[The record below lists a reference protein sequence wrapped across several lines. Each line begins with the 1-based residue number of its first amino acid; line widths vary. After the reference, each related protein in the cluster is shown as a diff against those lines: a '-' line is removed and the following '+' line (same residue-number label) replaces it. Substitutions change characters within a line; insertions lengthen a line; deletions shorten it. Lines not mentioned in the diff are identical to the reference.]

1 MNGLCDYLGTT
12 YSVTTVASMV
22 KEVRSELGLPVRVH
36 RLSATQTRRR
46 KQIIDEY
53 VAAHPRVSTFDMEK
67 PIAAQLEAELIPPT
81 PPGSLATYI
90 SDSRRRLNILSV
102 AHSDM
107 ADRKVMIEEFLR
119 QHSGLQSQDTIA
131 PIQQLMQARKM
142 RKLTGSSLL
151 NCIREIKK
159 ESRSTTPSPPTT
171 TTIQPN
177 TFGRD
182 AAENAAIAKR
192 QRRGEIH
199 DERMH
204 LAESDR
210 SHRIHGQLAGDVIR
224 ADEDA
229 RSDKTCRGSRKRQ
242 RRGDESDIE
251 QSGDGD
257 DPSLTNHGDDDEEDE
272 GGHADI
278 HDEERMMC
286 HGVGS
291 ALGQPALV
299 EGDAAAVPDQSRGAE
314 EDIAAD
320 HESEPECG
328 EPGSVDA
335 SPGRGRSEILWQTS
349 LRRQWVGE
357 YLMLNQD
364 QRGPA
369 LIDGIRGFLITKNIS
384 CSRPTI
390 ARLIPVARVDVG
402 LPTYQPNLPRA
413 LR

>member
-36 RLSATQTRRR
+36 RLSAAQTRRR

-53 VAAHPRVSTFDMEK
+53 VAAHPKLPNSDMEK

-90 SDSRRRLNILSV
+90 SDSRRRLNIPSV
-102 AHSDM
+102 SHSDM
-107 ADRKVMIEEFLR
+107 ADRKVMIKEFLR
-119 QHSGLQSQDTIA
+119 QHSGLQCQDTIA

-142 RKLTGSSLL
+142 RKLTDSSLL

-177 TFGRD
+177 TIGTD
-182 AAENAAIAKR
+182 AAENVASAKR

-242 RRGDESDIE
+242 RRGDGSDIE
-251 QSGDGD
+251 HSGDGN
-257 DPSLTNHGDDDEEDE
+257 DPSLTNHGDDGEED

-278 HDEERMMC
+278 HDEDRMMC
-286 HGVGS
+286 LGVRS

-299 EGDAAAVPDQSRGAE
+299 EGNAAAGSDQSRE
-314 EDIAAD
+314 
-320 HESEPECG
+320 HECEPECG
-328 EPGSVDA
+328 ESGSVNA
-335 SPGRGRSEILWQTS
+335 EAGLGRSEILWQTS

-357 YLMLNQD
+357 YMMLNPG
-364 QRGPA
+364 QRSSA